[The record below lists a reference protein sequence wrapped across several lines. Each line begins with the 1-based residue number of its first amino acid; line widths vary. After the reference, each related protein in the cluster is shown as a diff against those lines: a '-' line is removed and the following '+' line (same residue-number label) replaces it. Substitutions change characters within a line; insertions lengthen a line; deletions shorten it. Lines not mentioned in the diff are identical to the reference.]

1 MGDESD
7 EGGARAH
14 GANERRAAAARRE
27 QLAQAAARREASAAQ
42 ALIDDF
48 VANATAAG
56 LPPQQLRARLL
67 GGQEVRTDKSGWYLR
82 KDHSVAVG
90 TDRAYYILTVAGGG
104 LMTRL
109 RGVQLKATPPT
120 LVVGLGGRDGETGDL
135 AEFLARALAGE
146 VE

>member
-1 MGDESD
+1 MSD
-7 EGGARAH
+7 EANQGGVREPRD
-14 GANERRAAAARRE
+14 NERRAAAARRE
-27 QLAQAAARREASAAQ
+27 QLAHAAASREAEVAQ

-48 VANATAAG
+48 VAKATASG
-56 LPPQQLRARLL
+56 LPPQALRARLL
-67 GGQEVRTDKSGWYLR
+67 GGQQVRTDKSGWYLR

-90 TDRAYYILTVAGGG
+90 TDHAYYVLTVAGGG
-104 LMTRL
+104 LMTRV

-146 VE
+146 VD

>member
-1 MGDESD
+1 MGDEAN
-7 EGGARAH
+7 EGLVREPG
-14 GANERRAAAARRE
+14 GNERRAAAARRE
-27 QLAQAAARREASAAQ
+27 QLAHAAASREAHLAQ

-48 VANATAAG
+48 VAKATATG
-56 LPPQQLRARLL
+56 LQPQKLRARLL

-90 TDRAYYILTVAGGG
+90 TDHAYYILTVAGAG
-104 LMTRL
+104 LVTRL
-109 RGVQLKATPPT
+109 RGVQLKATPPP

-146 VE
+146 VD